1 MYEGEG
7 QRSLVSHI
15 VRTLILWGQNPPLY
29 HHLTSV
35 IPLEATAV
43 NRDTLEATAS
53 TQKHEFCENTTLVQH
68 SSSYLQ
74 YLAESEIPKETPC
87 VFFGHYSW
95 SSGTGWYR
103 SRTWVVPDPALPGI
117 GHMEKG
123 PSPFRGSMSAN
134 STWNLDRKIIK
145 DVEKT
150 KLVKKNTV
158 ILWEGLPCRDVILN
172 LWVAVPLGIKYLHYG
187 S

>member
-1 MYEGEG
+1 MSQFQGTGSWWRLFSYMLPWPLRYMYEGEG

-53 TQKHEFCENTTLVQH
+53 TQEHEFCENTTLVQH

-74 YLAESEIPKETPC
+74 YLAESEIPKEIPC
-87 VFFGHYSW
+87 VFFGHSI
-95 SSGTGWYR
+95 
-103 SRTWVVPDPALPGI
+103 PGLQVQADTDAE
-117 GHMEKG
+117 H
-123 PSPFRGSMSAN
+123 
-134 STWNLDRKIIK
+134 
-145 DVEKT
+145 
-150 KLVKKNTV
+150 
-158 ILWEGLPCRDVILN
+158 GLCQI
-172 LWVAVPLGIKYLHYG
+172 PLCQV
-187 S
+187 